1 MSFEKGGRAGKQG
14 NVYEN
19 RCLARILIR
28 LVAEEIT
35 SVVVEPVEEN
45 SDICEFYTV
54 AKDGSK
60 TYYQCKGSNGTND
73 HWRPSDLQGYNVFSR
88 VQSLLRSDPDCKFC
102 FISPFYYSGL
112 EDLCVRAKTYSS
124 AESFIKNALTNKELR
139 AAFKDCEKYFNL
151 KRDDVD
157 QLNELFNTLSRCEFL
172 VRPNNSETIQ
182 DLEQLVSI
190 YFFGIA
196 ETSRVLLENYVND
209 KALYGKEI
217 TVSDVVKYLREN
229 GVSPRVRM
237 GDTRIVPVIHR
248 LNKRFVDSYDPIQGS
263 LFHRESTER
272 IIHEIDAGKSVV
284 LHGKAGVGKSGC
296 VRELINYLESNHID
310 YLAIQLDKHIPHDFA
325 YKYGESLGLPGS
337 PVSCLSAISGSKPC
351 VLILDQLD
359 ALRWTAMHS
368 STALDICKEMIEQ
381 VRAINKHDSGHMTVV
396 FSVRTFDYENDAGIQ
411 SLFNEEEQEERD
423 SSWSEI
429 NVGILTDDK
438 VKQIIGDEYDKLTGR
453 VKELIRVPSSLY
465 VWLKLDSKRRSNQIT
480 SSQEMVRSW
489 WSQIQDNYAAAGHN
503 GDSLAS
509 CIDELVAAIS
519 NSASFSLPLAM
530 FPKYTHEIKILAS
543 CGVLRLEKNTVSFVH
558 QSFLDSF
565 LLGNDLNAI
574 FTGRQDLLSLVL
586 SWGTQMPMFR
596 YRLSALFQNIAET
609 NQALFSKQAKDLL
622 GSDQIH
628 YYFKAAVFETIGQLS
643 TPVSATY
650 KLLDE
655 FFETADWHNF
665 ILQTVYERH
674 PVFIKHLAKKPGFD
688 WLSEE
693 GFPLLVS
700 MRYHS
705 PGFVASILRKMM
717 ETGEASPEKAII
729 VLGTEIDAENE
740 QLFALRME
748 IYDRDSSFLS
758 GIHFIN
764 LKRTQP
770 DHIIQ
775 VLNRVL
781 GNADTY
787 GAQHVYID
795 DKDRPKLCE
804 ENYISIIRSLFDL
817 LCNSAKD
824 TPLSLHPGIDF
835 EGRYW
840 LPRQHE
846 SSIARETVELVK
858 MSLGILAQNNSEKAL
873 AYIEKA
879 GSFRNGISNEL
890 ALSTLLA
897 LPTDYSD
904 SAIEWLLT
912 DFDNHILDCISN
924 EYDYLATC
932 KDVLKKHSPSCSDEL
947 FARLEERIC
956 TWKGDR
962 ERFISSYKYRIELNR
977 TKEQE
982 PVFWPAWGH
991 LQKALLPFLDST
1003 RTTQKAKELLAVLNR
1018 NEWVCSDSYHAG
1030 ILSGPARTV
1039 VSTIHKNAA
1048 RLSDNTW
1055 LRIVNSHVDE
1065 QHSRMREKDD
1075 GDYYYE
1081 STHWAFSQDLGFCVK
1096 SNPTRYAK
1104 LLLQFPQKCF
1114 PGYYSAV
1121 LYGLNNSETNRI
1133 DFTLL
1138 CNVIRHCSSID
1149 SGGVPTAIARII
1161 SERHDEDWPEDILSY
1176 LSRTATGPLKPVGN
1190 ERIFSSREDDPFLSP
1205 DDMATAVLNC
1215 PRGAAVDA
1223 VGDILIS
1230 HPDLTETFAPLM
1242 ETLAQDESDVI
1253 RFALVKCAAAY
1264 YEPNPSFSK
1273 QIFDTVIEKDL
1284 LAMCARHSFWLM
1296 RKDLQALEEQYFPY
1310 LKVACDSPN
1319 PKLVV
1324 RAAQMICST
1333 AILTS
1338 SEQVL
1343 DYLYS
1348 HTWSKETVDK
1358 ICLEATYAFENDEY
1372 RTISQAIL
1380 EHFLETDAASLHSIN
1395 RLFHDKRLDFRRDE
1409 GFISLILKKRGDF
1422 DTINAFIDFIK
1433 KQDGELSGFAEIIK
1447 AAVESVDEGE
1457 KTWQKYRIE
1466 DGLVHA
1472 VIRLIDSAN
1481 GDNELTEC
1489 CLDILD
1495 EIYRKRILTDSA
1507 ISKLLEGAE

>member
-1 MSFEKGGRAGKQG
+1 MSFEKGGRADKQG

-35 SVVVEPVEEN
+35 SVVVEPVEEY

-60 TYYQCKGSNGTND
+60 TYYQCKGSNGMND

-102 FISPFYYSGL
+102 FISPFYYGGL
-112 EDLCVRAKTYSS
+112 ENLCVRAKTYSS
-124 AESFIKNALTNKELR
+124 AESYIKNALTNKELR
-139 AAFKDCEKYFNL
+139 TVFKDCEKYFNL
-151 KRDDVD
+151 SRDDVD
-157 QLNELFNTLSRCEFL
+157 QLNELINTLSRCEFL

-190 YFFGIA
+190 YFCGIA

-237 GDTRIVPVIHR
+237 GDTHIVPVINR
-248 LNKRFVDSYDPIQGS
+248 LNKRFADSYDPIQGS

-272 IIHEIDAGKSVV
+272 LIHEIDVGKSVV

-325 YKYGESLGLPGS
+325 DKYGESLGLPGS

-368 STALDICKEMIEQ
+368 STALDICKEMIAQ
-381 VRAINKHDSGHMTVV
+381 VRAINKHASGHISVV

-411 SLFNEEEQEERD
+411 SLFNEKGQEERD

-429 NVGILTDDK
+429 NVGSLTDDE

-465 VWLKLDSKRRSNQIT
+465 VWLKLDSKRRSNQIG

-519 NSASFSLPLAM
+519 NSASFSLPHAM
-530 FPKYTHEIKILAS
+530 FPKYTHEIKFLAS
-543 CGVLRLEKNTVSFVH
+543 CGVLRLENNTVSFVH

-565 LLGNDLNAI
+565 LLANDLNAI
-574 FTGRQDLLSLVL
+574 FTVRQDLLSLVL

-628 YYFKAAVFETIGQLS
+628 YYFKAAVFETISQLS
-643 TPVSATY
+643 TPVFATY

-655 FFETADWHNF
+655 FFKTADWHNF

-674 PVFIKHLAKKPGFD
+674 PVFIEHLAKKPGFD

-700 MRYHS
+700 MRYYS

-717 ETGEASPEKAII
+717 ETGEASPEKAIT

-740 QLFALRME
+740 ELFALRME
-748 IYDRDSSFLS
+748 LYESDSSFLS
-758 GIHFIN
+758 GIHFVN
-764 LKRTQP
+764 LERTQP

-775 VLNRVL
+775 VLTCFL
-781 GNADTY
+781 LNANIY
-787 GAQHVYID
+787 GAQHIYID
-795 DKDRPKLCE
+795 DKERPKFSE
-804 ENYISIIRSLFDL
+804 ENYIGIIHSLFEL
-817 LCNSAKD
+817 LCNSAKN

-835 EGRYW
+835 KERYW
-840 LPRQHE
+840 LPRQYE
-846 SSIARETVELVK
+846 LSIARETVEIVK
-858 MSLGILAQNNSEKAL
+858 SALGILAKSDPEEAM
-873 AYIEKA
+873 AYVEKA

-897 LPTDYSD
+897 LPTDYSNF
-904 SAIEWLLT
+904 AIEWLLS
-912 DFDNHILDCISN
+912 DFDNRILDCISN

-962 ERFISSYKYRIELNR
+962 ERFIRSYKHRIELNR
-977 TKEQE
+977 TKGQE
-982 PVFWPAWGH
+982 PAFWPAWGH
-991 LQKALLPFLDST
+991 LQKALLPFLDSA
-1003 RTTQKAKELLAVLNR
+1003 RTTQRTKELLAVLNR
-1018 NEWVCSDSYHAG
+1018 NEWVRADSYHAG
-1030 ILSGPARTV
+1030 ILSGPARSV
-1039 VSTIHKNAA
+1039 VSTIHKNAT

-1055 LRIVNSHVDE
+1055 LKIINSKVDE
-1065 QHSRMREKDD
+1065 QHAGFRGKDD
-1075 GDYYYE
+1075 EAYYYE
-1081 STHWAFSQDLGFCVK
+1081 SSHWAFAQDLGFCIK
-1096 SNPTRYAK
+1096 NDPTRYAK
-1104 LLLQFPQKCF
+1104 LLLMFPHDCF
-1114 PGYYSAV
+1114 PGYYSSV
-1121 LYGLNNSETNRI
+1121 LYGLNNSETEKI
-1133 DFTLL
+1133 DFALL
-1138 CNVIRHCSSID
+1138 CDVIRHCTSID
-1149 SGGVPTAIARII
+1149 SDGVPTAIARII
-1161 SERHDEDWPEDILSY
+1161 SNRQEEDWPEDILFY
-1176 LSRTATGPLKPVGN
+1176 LAQTATGTLKPVGN
-1190 ERIFSSREDDPFLSP
+1190 ERIFSSRDDDPFLSP

-1215 PRGAAVDA
+1215 PRGAAVDT
-1223 VGDILIS
+1223 VGELLIS
-1230 HPDLTETFAPLM
+1230 HSDLFEKFAPVM

-1264 YEPNPSFSK
+1264 YDTNPSFSK
-1273 QIFDTVIEKDL
+1273 QIFNTVIEKDL
-1284 LAMCARHSFWLM
+1284 LAICARHSFWLM

-1319 PKLVV
+1319 PKLAM
-1324 RAAQMICST
+1324 RAAQMVCNT

-1338 SEQVL
+1338 SEQVI

-1348 HTWSKETVDK
+1348 HSWSKETKDK

-1395 RLFHDKRLDFRRDE
+1395 RLFHENRLDMRRDE
-1409 GFISLILKKRGDF
+1409 HFISLILKCRDDF

-1433 KQDGELSGFAEIIK
+1433 HQDGELSGFAEIIK
-1447 AAVESVDEGE
+1447 TAVESVDEGE

-1472 VIRLIDSAN
+1472 VIKLIDSAA
-1481 GDNELTEC
+1481 GDNELTDC

-1507 ISKLLEGAE
+1507 VSKLLDGAE